1 MNAFNLFPAAP
12 TVAPEVAAANQ
23 VLSSGKQTAQL
34 LLNTYQMSYNLVWN
48 NKNASPDKVIA
59 ALGTSAVAVFAHA
72 AATATFLTSL
82 GAYRLP
88 DRDSGWLDPRE
99 QCGRQH
105 DRHQGGCSGCS
116 GCRPLRL
123 SRSGRSGCPGR
134 SGCLVVK
141 RVVRRPLTS
150 TGTGEPQGSPVPFHQ
165 IQRI

>member
-82 GAYRLP
+82 GATGFP
-88 DRDSGWLDPRE
+88 TAIPAGWT
-99 QCGRQH
+99 
-105 DRHQGGCSGCS
+105 
-116 GCRPLRL
+116 
-123 SRSGRSGCPGR
+123 
-134 SGCLVVK
+134 LVSNADGSMVATK
-141 RVVRRPLTS
+141 TAAPAAPVVAAPAA
-150 TGTGEPQGSPVPFHQ
+150 PAVAAPAAPAA
-165 IQRI
+165 